1 MVEENNIEEQIEDL
15 MATLESMGL
24 PADYE
29 NPDYCVYA
37 VAVLQYCAAG
47 YVTLMWILLST
58 E

>member
-24 PADYE
+24 PEDYE
-29 NPDYCVYA
+29 NPACIYA
-37 VAVLQYCAAG
+37 VAALQYVF
-47 YVTLMWILLST
+47 VTFLWVSLST